1 LNTRAAVEE
10 LKKLVIEL
18 GLPKSDMAL
27 FGIRCPY
34 CGKSDRIR
42 QLEPPKELTGALDT
56 ESLETYEDL
65 WRQFT
70 PSSRAVL
77 GVCKFCQ
84 NPLELFFEKSKAVP
98 LNV

>member
-1 LNTRAAVEE
+1 LNTQAAVAE
-10 LKKLVIEL
+10 LKKLIIEL
-18 GLPKSDMAL
+18 GLPRSEMAF

-42 QLEPPKELTGALDT
+42 QLEPPEELTGMLDT
-56 ESLETYEDL
+56 ESLEAYRDL

-70 PSSRAVL
+70 PSSRVKL

-84 NPLELFFEKSKAVP
+84 NPLEMFYEKSKATP
-98 LNV
+98 LIV

>member
-1 LNTRAAVEE
+1 MNTWEAVEE

-42 QLEPPKELTGALDT
+42 QLEPPEELTGKLDT
-56 ESLETYEDL
+56 QSLETYEDL
-65 WRQFT
+65 LRQFA
-70 PSSRAVL
+70 PSSRVVL

-84 NPLELFFEKSKAVP
+84 NPLELFFEKSKAAP

>member
-1 LNTRAAVEE
+1 MNTRAAVEE

-42 QLEPPKELTGALDT
+42 QLEPPEELTGTLDT

-70 PSSRAVL
+70 LSSRAAL
-77 GVCKFCQ
+77 SVCKFCQ
-84 NPLELFFEKSKAVP
+84 NPLELKLKENKADP
-98 LNV
+98 LF